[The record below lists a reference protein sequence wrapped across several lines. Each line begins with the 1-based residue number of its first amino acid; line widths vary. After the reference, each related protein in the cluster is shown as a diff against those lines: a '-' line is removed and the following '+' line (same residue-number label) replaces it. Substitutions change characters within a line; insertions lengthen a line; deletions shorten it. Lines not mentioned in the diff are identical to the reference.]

1 MACKYIIYSENNQ
14 KEYSYKDLVK
24 LFQDGGYTDF
34 KDILF
39 SRGSKQDSVLSAIL
53 EKKKEYY
60 ATASTNRYDGEP
72 NYTEGKILTT
82 QTFIDSGKFVFKGG
96 VHPMLEQD
104 NSDFIEESIK
114 AYIEEAKR
122 NGQELSEEQA
132 RKMAETQLKWWQLI
146 NEDAKSIHGLL
157 NSFNFQTGERY
168 DFIKHLEGTRFE
180 NQASALYDQLA
191 GEHGLFHLMRGRHK
205 LSNDAK
211 TKIVQAVNLVAKL
224 THYGEDIIGHIDN
237 LVIGTDGSIHIYNY
251 KLTST
256 PVSEWKAVKEEKYR
270 YQMALLK
277 RILQYNG
284 FDTSRM
290 TMHIVPIR
298 VEYSDDMSE
307 IKSATVYSSNSIDM
321 PVGEAF
327 NKYDTMAKYHIKS
340 NMKIE
345 PIKGKIISTINTNL
359 NFIFKERNINLK
371 GIQKT
376 AEEWIKSNYTS
387 KWENR
392 IRKVDAPDHAYE
404 LFFDDEFS
412 VPIKIVNPAKPL
424 DNPELKQAVME
435 HLSEIN
441 TNNSEFLGKIIAD
454 IQASKRLGYSI
465 LERGKSRNMQ
475 IAGAFIGKS
484 LEKYINSYREVN
496 GVKEYEWDLISNDT
510 LLDANILLF
519 KNRSDQIDIV
529 CLSNYNLRALA
540 KFNNQLNIMGS
551 YIKDAS
557 PSTRGLINYH
567 SNYANIEA
575 VRTMTILN
583 EVIPQLT
590 QDNFILGEM
599 RVISP
604 QNGGMMELYNMESLN
619 KNLFQEVLRVVKSN
633 QPEFNMT
640 NNFSKAKYVDPI
652 DLLISDYYRIMQ
664 TSSLNAAEKQEIAD
678 LGFQNLESLSTREQ
692 KKVELKAIIEKIF
705 EINPTIA
712 SMKPGAILQSAKSDS
727 NKERRAL
734 VNLYI
739 LCQDAYCYYS
749 GIKVAN
755 EYKIG
760 KGYEYGMIQTKVPN
774 QTYQGVVSAFI
785 QTVDDIAFKV
795 KSEYNHIYNFTMD
808 FYNRSGFGD
817 LRASLVGDQAKAFEN
832 LYERDSSNKLIM
844 KFRNPYSRDNFV
856 PMTEAEKQ
864 YLKRVLFEFAKI
876 RSKIYGFKFDF
887 KSYDAPGLLEFI
899 DKNKSWYFNPPLERA
914 SRATMRTR
922 SVKDRFDNWVQDAKL
937 LLRNPRESFNRVVQG
952 IGTEQEA
959 DLMEKTFETL
969 NLRNPFIKGD
979 GFPIKEDSR
988 SELLNSH
995 QDGYFETNVE
1005 NLLAH
1010 YLEKHIQTSEFNK
1023 TLIGVKGTLLQL
1035 EMLGEAV
1042 GEENRAGI
1050 AQTTKMIQDYI
1061 KQNMFNISIMEPES
1075 QKIVAWLEPFRGL
1088 VTKAYIAGNITS
1100 MFRDTFEGVWQNSM
1114 RVLTKYQTDIDAKS
1128 LAAAYKEVTKASF
1141 TSVRNITIID
1151 ELCKIYRLS
1160 NLDVARISEGLT
1172 TSRSGILNVE
1182 NWMYA
1187 TLRSPDFLNRMV
1199 LFVAKCMKDGCWGAF
1214 DLKDNKLVYDWRKD
1228 KRYSVYADKSKEGT
1242 EEYQRQK
1249 IAYYNAI
1256 RQYNANHPDNTI
1268 GYTDDLPEAY
1278 SNEQIQQMR
1287 QLSNSIY
1294 GAYDKSMRAKYE
1306 HTALGLTFA
1315 MFSTWMNGTI
1325 ANYLTKPGQYIDS
1338 PIDTEQDV
1346 DGSGNLLFMDENGI
1360 EVTQVQNG
1368 DTIQYIY
1375 TETGEAVKDPSK
1387 LVPILKNVPR
1397 VVQGILY
1404 TLKDSFMAFSEGGIA
1419 QFKKDILNNPMQLA
1433 NLRKLIS
1440 DLVAAALFAAFF
1452 KLAIAPLYT
1461 EYKKNMKD
1469 ENIVQN
1475 AIIEVIYKSSS
1486 NSYDGFMGPLAPI
1499 QYLGGSTNPPAYA
1512 LSTKVTGD
1520 LFKFA
1525 FGDKTFIQLMS
1536 GNIAPVKTFKDTIEA
1551 ELKNNA

>member
-14 KEYSYKDLVK
+14 KEYSYKDLIK

-39 SRGSKQDSVLSAIL
+39 SRGSKQDSVLSDIL
-53 EKKKEYY
+53 GKKKEYY

-72 NYTEGKILTT
+72 NYTEGKTLTT

-96 VHPMLEQD
+96 IHPMLEQD
-104 NSDFIEESIK
+104 NSDFIEKSTK

-132 RKMAETQLKWWQLI
+132 RRIAETQLKQWQLI

-180 NQASALYDQLA
+180 NQASAIYDQLV

-211 TKIVQAVNLVAKL
+211 TRIVQAVNLVAKL

-237 LVIGTDGSIHIYNY
+237 LVIGTDGSLHIYNY

-345 PIKGKIISTINTNL
+345 PIKSKIISTINTNL

-376 AEEWIKSNYTS
+376 AEEWIKFNYTS

-412 VPIKIVNPAKPL
+412 NPVKIVNPAKPL

-435 HLSEIN
+435 HLAEIN

-540 KFNNQLNIMGS
+540 KFNDQLNIMGS

-557 PSTRGLINYH
+557 SSTRGLINYH

-604 QNGGMMELYNMESLN
+604 QNGGMMELYSMESLN

-652 DLLISDYYRIMQ
+652 DLLVSDYYRIMQ

-705 EINPTIA
+705 EIDPTIA
-712 SMKPGAILQSAKSDS
+712 SMKPGAILQSAKSDG

-734 VNLYI
+734 ANLYI

-785 QTVDDIAFKV
+785 QAVDDIAFKV
-795 KSEYNHIYNFTMD
+795 KSEYNHIYNFTID
-808 FYNRSGFGD
+808 FYNRSGFGN

-832 LYERDSSNKLIM
+832 LYERDSSNKLLM
-844 KFRNPYSRDNFV
+844 RFRNPYSRDNFV

-864 YLKRVLFEFAKI
+864 YLKKVLFEFAKI

-899 DKNKSWYFNPPLERA
+899 DKNKGWYFNPPLERA
-914 SRATMRTR
+914 SSATMRTR

-937 LLRNPRESFNRVVQG
+937 LLRNPKESFNRAVQG

-959 DLMEKTFETL
+959 DLMEKTFDTL
-969 NLRNPFIKGD
+969 NLRNPFIMGD
-979 GFPIKEDSR
+979 GFTGGESSR

-1010 YLEKHIQTSEFNK
+1010 YLEKYIQTSEFNK

-1061 KQNMFNISIMEPES
+1061 KQNMFNVSIMEPES
-1075 QKIVAWLEPFRGL
+1075 QRLMAWLEPFRGL
-1088 VTKAYIAGNITS
+1088 VSKAYIAGNITS

-1114 RVLTKYQTDIDAKS
+1114 RVLNKYQTDIDSKS
-1128 LAAAYKEVTKASF
+1128 LAAAYREVTKASF

-1151 ELCKIYRLS
+1151 ELCKAYRLS

-1199 LFVAKCMKDGCWGAF
+1199 LFVAKCMKDGCWEAF

-1228 KRYSVYADKSKEGT
+1228 KRYSIYADKSKEGT

-1268 GYTDDLPEAY
+1268 EYTDDLPEAY

-1287 QLSNSIY
+1287 QVSNSIY

-1315 MFSTWMNGTI
+1315 MFSTWMNGAI
-1325 ANYLTKPGQYIDS
+1325 ANYFTKPGQYADSIIDQ
-1338 PIDTEQDV
+1338 EQDV

-1360 EVTQVQNG
+1360 EVTQIQNG

-1375 TETGEAVKDPSK
+1375 TETGEAVQDPSS
-1387 LVPILKNVPR
+1387 LVPIMKNVPR
-1397 VVQGILY
+1397 VVQGVWY
-1404 TLKDSFMAFSEGGIA
+1404 TLKDSLKALSEGGIA
-1419 QFKKDILNNPMQLA
+1419 QFKKDIASNPMQLA
-1433 NLRKLIS
+1433 NLRKAIS
-1440 DLVAAALFAAFF
+1440 DLLAIALFMALF

-1461 EYKKNMKD
+1461 DYKKSMKD
-1469 ENIVQN
+1469 ESVVQN
-1475 AIIEVIYKSSS
+1475 AIVEVLYKSSS
-1486 NSYDGFMGPLAPI
+1486 NSYDGFMGPIAPI
-1499 QYLGGSTNPPAYA
+1499 QYLGSSTNPPAYA

-1525 FGDKTFIQLMS
+1525 FGDKTFAQLMS

-1551 ELKNNA
+1551 ELKK

>member
-39 SRGSKQDSVLSAIL
+39 SRGSKQDSVLSDIL

-180 NQASALYDQLA
+180 NQASALYDQIA

-404 LFFDDEFS
+404 LFFDDEFN

-1114 RVLTKYQTDIDAKS
+1114 RALTKYQTDIDAKS

-1172 TSRSGILNVE
+1172 TSRSGILNIE

-1199 LFVAKCMKDGCWGAF
+1199 LFVAKCMKDGCWEAF
-1214 DLKDNKLVYDWRKD
+1214 DLKDNKLVYDWRRD

-1325 ANYLTKPGQYIDS
+1325 ANYFTKPGQYVDS

-1452 KLAIAPLYT
+1452 KLAVAPLYT

-1475 AIIEVIYKSSS
+1475 AVIEVMYKSSS

-1551 ELKNNA
+1551 ELKK

>member
-39 SRGSKQDSVLSAIL
+39 SRGSKQDSVLSDIL

-104 NSDFIEESIK
+104 NSDFIEKSIK

-180 NQASALYDQLA
+180 NQASALYDQIA

-404 LFFDDEFS
+404 LFFDDEFN
-412 VPIKIVNPAKPL
+412 VPIKIVNPTKPL

-712 SMKPGAILQSAKSDS
+712 SMKPGAVLQNAKSDS

-1114 RVLTKYQTDIDAKS
+1114 RALTKYQTDIDAKS

-1199 LFVAKCMKDGCWGAF
+1199 LFVAKCMKDGCWEAF
-1214 DLKDNKLVYDWRKD
+1214 DLKDNKLVYDWRRD

-1325 ANYLTKPGQYIDS
+1325 ANYFTKPGQYVDS

-1452 KLAIAPLYT
+1452 KLAVAPLYT

-1475 AIIEVIYKSSS
+1475 AIIEVMYKSSS

-1551 ELKNNA
+1551 ELKK

>member
-39 SRGSKQDSVLSAIL
+39 SRGSKQDSVLSDIL

-191 GEHGLFHLMRGRHK
+191 GEHGLFHLMRSRHK

-277 RILQYNG
+277 RILEYNK

-345 PIKGKIISTINTNL
+345 PIKGRTISTINTNL

-387 KWENR
+387 RWENR

-1114 RVLTKYQTDIDAKS
+1114 RALTKYQTDIDAKS

-1199 LFVAKCMKDGCWGAF
+1199 LFVAKCMKDGCWKAF

-1325 ANYLTKPGQYIDS
+1325 ANYLTKPGQYVDS

-1440 DLVAAALFAAFF
+1440 DLVATALFAAFF

-1475 AIIEVIYKSSS
+1475 AVIEVMYKSSS

-1551 ELKNNA
+1551 ELKK

>member
-39 SRGSKQDSVLSAIL
+39 SRGSKQDSVLSDIL
-53 EKKKEYY
+53 GKKKEYY

-72 NYTEGKILTT
+72 NYTEGKTLTT

-96 VHPMLEQD
+96 IHPMLEQD
-104 NSDFIEESIK
+104 NLDFIEKSTK
-114 AYIEEAKR
+114 AYIEEARR

-132 RKMAETQLKWWQLI
+132 RRIAETQLKQWQLI

-180 NQASALYDQLA
+180 NQASTLYDQLV

-237 LVIGTDGSIHIYNY
+237 LVIGTDGSLHIYNY

-345 PIKGKIISTINTNL
+345 PIKSKIISTINTNL

-376 AEEWIKSNYTS
+376 AEEWIKFNYTS

-412 VPIKIVNPAKPL
+412 NPVKIVNPAKPL

-435 HLSEIN
+435 HLAEIN

-540 KFNNQLNIMGS
+540 KFNDQLNIMGS

-557 PSTRGLINYH
+557 SSTRGLINYH

-604 QNGGMMELYNMESLN
+604 QNGGMMELYSMESLN

-652 DLLISDYYRIMQ
+652 DLLVSDYYRIMQ

-705 EINPTIA
+705 EVDPTIA

-727 NKERRAL
+727 NRERRAL
-734 VNLYI
+734 ANLYI

-795 KSEYNHIYNFTMD
+795 KSEYSHIYNFTMD

-817 LRASLVGDQAKAFEN
+817 LRASLLGDQAKAFEN
-832 LYERDSSNKLIM
+832 LYERDSSNKLLM
-844 KFRNPYSRDNFV
+844 RFRNPYSRDNFV

-899 DKNKSWYFNPPLERA
+899 DKNKGWYFNPPLERA
-914 SRATMRTR
+914 SSATMRTR

-937 LLRNPRESFNRVVQG
+937 LLRNPKESFNRAVQG

-959 DLMEKTFETL
+959 DLMEKTFDTL
-969 NLRNPFIKGD
+969 NLRNPFIMGD
-979 GFPIKEDSR
+979 GFTGGESSR

-1010 YLEKHIQTSEFNK
+1010 YLEKYIQTSEFNK

-1061 KQNMFNISIMEPES
+1061 KQNMFNVSIMEPES
-1075 QKIVAWLEPFRGL
+1075 QRIIAWLEPFRGL
-1088 VTKAYIAGNITS
+1088 VSKAYIAGNITS

-1114 RVLTKYQTDIDAKS
+1114 RVLNKYQTDIDSKS
-1128 LAAAYKEVTKASF
+1128 LAAAYREVTKASF

-1151 ELCKIYRLS
+1151 ELCKTYRLS

-1199 LFVAKCMKDGCWGAF
+1199 LFVAKCMKDGCWEAF

-1242 EEYQRQK
+1242 EEYQQQK

-1268 GYTDDLPEAY
+1268 EYTDDLPEAY

-1287 QLSNSIY
+1287 QVSNSIY

-1315 MFSTWMNGTI
+1315 MFSTWMNGAI
-1325 ANYLTKPGQYIDS
+1325 ANYFTKPGQYADS
-1338 PIDTEQDV
+1338 IMDQEQDV
-1346 DGSGNLLFMDENGI
+1346 DGSGNLLFMDTNGI
-1360 EVTQVQNG
+1360 EVTQIQTG
-1368 DTIQYIY
+1368 DSIQYIY
-1375 TETGEAVKDPSK
+1375 TETGEAVQDPSN
-1387 LVPILKNVPR
+1387 LVPIMKNVPR
-1397 VVQGILY
+1397 VVQGVWY
-1404 TLKDSFMAFSEGGIA
+1404 TLKDSLKALSEGGIA
-1419 QFKKDILNNPMQLA
+1419 QFKKDIASNPMQLS
-1433 NLRKLIS
+1433 NLRKAIS
-1440 DLVAAALFAAFF
+1440 DLLAIALFMALF

-1461 EYKKNMKD
+1461 DYKKSMKD
-1469 ENIVQN
+1469 ESTVQN
-1475 AIIEVIYKSSS
+1475 AIVEVLYKSSS
-1486 NSYDGFMGPLAPI
+1486 NSYDGFMGPIAPI
-1499 QYLGGSTNPPAYA
+1499 QYLGSSTNPPAYA

-1520 LFKFA
+1520 LFKFV
-1525 FGDKTFIQLMS
+1525 FGDKTFTQLIS

-1551 ELKNNA
+1551 ELKK

>member
-60 ATASTNRYDGEP
+60 AIASTNRYDGEP

-191 GEHGLFHLMRGRHK
+191 GEGGLFHLMRRKHK

-277 RILQYNG
+277 RILEYNE

-345 PIKGKIISTINTNL
+345 PIKGRTISTINTNL

-387 KWENR
+387 RWENR

-510 LLDANILLF
+510 LLDANILIF

-739 LCQDAYCYYS
+739 LCQEAYCYYS

-899 DKNKSWYFNPPLERA
+899 EKNKSWYFNPPLERA

-1114 RVLTKYQTDIDAKS
+1114 RALTKYQTDIDAKS

-1199 LFVAKCMKDGCWGAF
+1199 LFVAKCMKDGCWEAF
-1214 DLKDNKLVYDWRKD
+1214 DLKDNKLVYDWRRD

-1325 ANYLTKPGQYIDS
+1325 ANYFTKPGQYVDS

-1360 EVTQVQNG
+1360 EVTQIQNG

-1475 AIIEVIYKSSS
+1475 AVIEVMYKSSS

-1551 ELKNNA
+1551 ELKK

>member
-191 GEHGLFHLMRGRHK
+191 GEHGLFHLMRSRHK

-277 RILQYNG
+277 RILEYNG

-307 IKSATVYSSNSIDM
+307 IKSATVYSSNSIDI

-345 PIKGKIISTINTNL
+345 PIKGRTISTINTNL

-387 KWENR
+387 RWENR

-1114 RVLTKYQTDIDAKS
+1114 RALTKYQTDIDAKS

-1199 LFVAKCMKDGCWGAF
+1199 LFVAKCMKDGCWKAF

-1325 ANYLTKPGQYIDS
+1325 ANYLTKPGQYVDS

-1440 DLVAAALFAAFF
+1440 DLVATALFAAFF

-1475 AIIEVIYKSSS
+1475 AVIEVMYKSSS

-1551 ELKNNA
+1551 ELKK

>member
-157 NSFNFQTGERY
+157 NSFNFQTRERY

-180 NQASALYDQLA
+180 NQASTLYDQLA
-191 GEHGLFHLMRGRHK
+191 GEHGLFHLMRSRHK

-277 RILQYNG
+277 RILEYNG

-345 PIKGKIISTINTNL
+345 PIKGRTISTINTNL

-387 KWENR
+387 RWENR

-1114 RVLTKYQTDIDAKS
+1114 RALTKYQTDIDAKS

-1199 LFVAKCMKDGCWGAF
+1199 LFVAKCMKDGCWEAF

-1325 ANYLTKPGQYIDS
+1325 ANYFTKPGQYVDS

-1360 EVTQVQNG
+1360 EVTQIQNG

-1475 AIIEVIYKSSS
+1475 AVIEVMYKSSS

-1551 ELKNNA
+1551 ELKKYT

>member
-39 SRGSKQDSVLSAIL
+39 SRGSKQDSVLSDIL

-191 GEHGLFHLMRGRHK
+191 GEHGLFHLMRSRHK

-277 RILQYNG
+277 RILEYNE

-345 PIKGKIISTINTNL
+345 PIKGRTISTINTNL

-387 KWENR
+387 RWENR

-1114 RVLTKYQTDIDAKS
+1114 RALTKYQTDIDAKS

-1199 LFVAKCMKDGCWGAF
+1199 LFVAKCMKDGCWEAF

-1325 ANYLTKPGQYIDS
+1325 ANYFTKPGQYVDS

-1475 AIIEVIYKSSS
+1475 AVIEVMYKSSS

-1551 ELKNNA
+1551 ELKK

>member
-14 KEYSYKDLVK
+14 KEYSYKDLIK
-24 LFQDGGYTDF
+24 LFQNGGYTDF
-34 KDILF
+34 KDILY
-39 SRGSKQDSVLSAIL
+39 SRGNKQDSVLSDIL
-53 EKKKEYY
+53 GKKKEYY
-60 ATASTNRYDGEP
+60 ATVSTNRYDGEP
-72 NYTEGKILTT
+72 NYTEGKTLTT

-96 VHPMLEQD
+96 IHPMLEQD
-104 NSDFIEESIK
+104 NSDFIEKSAK

-132 RKMAETQLKWWQLI
+132 RRMAETQLKQWQLI

-157 NSFNFQTGERY
+157 NSFNFQIGERY

-180 NQASALYDQLA
+180 NQASALYDQLV

-237 LVIGTDGSIHIYNY
+237 LVIGTDGSLHIYNY

-256 PVSEWKAVKEEKYR
+256 PVSEWKAVKEEKYK

-307 IKSATVYSSNSIDM
+307 IKSATVYSSNNIDM

-345 PIKGKIISTINTNL
+345 PIKSKIISTINTNL

-376 AEEWIKSNYTS
+376 AEEWIKFNYTS

-412 VPIKIVNPAKPL
+412 KPVKIVNPAKPL

-435 HLSEIN
+435 HLAEIN

-465 LERGKSRNMQ
+465 LGRGKSRNMQ

-540 KFNNQLNIMGS
+540 KFNDQLNIMGS

-557 PSTRGLINYH
+557 SSTRGLINYH

-604 QNGGMMELYNMESLN
+604 QNGGMMELYSMESLN

-652 DLLISDYYRIMQ
+652 DLLVSDYYRIMQ

-692 KKVELKAIIEKIF
+692 KKVELKAIIENIFKIDQTLSNMT
-705 EINPTIA
+705 EN
-712 SMKPGAILQSAKSDS
+712 AILQSAKSD
-727 NKERRAL
+727 NDRERRVL
-734 VNLYI
+734 SNLYI

-755 EYKIG
+755 EYKIS
-760 KGYEYGMIQTKVPN
+760 KGYEYGMIQTRVPN
-774 QTYQGVVSAFI
+774 QTYQGVVTSFI

-795 KSEYNHIYNFTMD
+795 KSEYNHIYNFTMN
-808 FYNRSGFGD
+808 FYNQTGFGN
-817 LRASLVGDQAKAFEN
+817 LRASTIGDQARAFEN
-832 LYERDSSNKLIM
+832 LYERDSSNQIVM
-844 KFRNPYSRDNFV
+844 RFRNPYSQDNFT
-856 PMTEAEKQ
+856 PMSNAEKT
-864 YLKRVLFEFAKI
+864 YLKKILFEFAKI
-876 RSKIYGFKFDF
+876 RSKIYGFKFDY
-887 KSYDAPGLLEFI
+887 KSCDDPELIEFI
-899 DKNKSWYFNPPLERA
+899 NKNKSWYFNPPLERA
-914 SRATMRTR
+914 DNATMRTR
-922 SVKDRFDNWVQDAKL
+922 SVKDRFNNWVEDAKL
-937 LLRNPRESFNRVVQG
+937 LLRDPKESFNRVIQG
-952 IGTEQEA
+952 LGTAQESKI
-959 DLMEKTFETL
+959 MEKTFETL
-969 NLRNPFIKGD
+969 NLQNPFIIGD
-979 GFPIKEDSR
+979 GYFGNEGSR
-988 SELLNSH
+988 TELLNSYRP
-995 QDGYFETNVE
+995 GYFETNVE

-1010 YLEKHIQTSEFNK
+1010 YLEKHIQTVEFNK

-1042 GEENRAGI
+1042 GEENKSGI
-1050 AQTTKMIQDYI
+1050 SQTTKMIKDYI
-1061 KQNMFNISIMEPES
+1061 KQNMFNVSIMEPES
-1075 QKIVAWLEPFRGL
+1075 QEIMAWLEPFRGL
-1088 VTKAYIAGNITS
+1088 VSKAYIAGNITS

-1114 RVLTKYQTDIDAKS
+1114 RVLNKYQTDIDSKS
-1128 LAAAYKEVTKASF
+1128 LIAAYMEVTKASF

-1151 ELCKIYRLS
+1151 ELCKTYRLS

-1187 TLRSPDFLNRMV
+1187 TLRNPDFLNRMV
-1199 LFVAKCMKDGCWGAF
+1199 LFVAKCMKDGCWEAF
-1214 DLKDNKLVYDWRKD
+1214 DLKDNKLIYDWRKD
-1228 KRYSVYADKSKEGT
+1228 KRYSIYADKSKEGT

-1268 GYTDDLPEAY
+1268 EYTDDLPEAY

-1306 HTALGLTFA
+1306 HTALGITFA

-1325 ANYLTKPGQYIDS
+1325 ANYLTKPGQYVDS

-1360 EVTQVQNG
+1360 EVTQIQNG
-1368 DTIQYIY
+1368 DDIQYIY
-1375 TETGEAVKDPSK
+1375 TETGEIVEDPSK

-1404 TLKDSFMAFSEGGIA
+1404 TLKDSFIAFSEGGIA
-1419 QFKKDILNNPMQLA
+1419 QFKKDIINNPMQLA

-1440 DLVAAALFAAFF
+1440 DLIAVALFTAFF
-1452 KLAIAPLYT
+1452 KLAVAPRYAD
-1461 EYKKNMKD
+1461 YKKSMKD
-1469 ENIVQN
+1469 ESVVQN
-1475 AIIEVIYKSSS
+1475 AIVEVLYKSSS
-1486 NSYDGFMGPLAPI
+1486 NSYDGFMGPIAPI

-1512 LSTKVTGD
+1512 LSTKVIGD

-1525 FGDKTFIQLMS
+1525 FGDKTFAQLIS
-1536 GNIAPVKTFKDTIEA
+1536 GNIAPVRTFKDTIEA
-1551 ELKNNA
+1551 ELKK